1 MSLPTQRTLVPV
13 TGGSLAVFRYGDG
26 VGDPVLLI
34 HGVTSSNR
42 AFQLFADAL
51 IARGKAVYAVDLRG
65 RGDSNSLP
73 EPYGMAQHA
82 HDMAAVIENL
92 NLHKPDVIGH
102 SMGGFV
108 AAALH
113 ELFPKLVNEIVFVDG
128 GLPLP
133 LPAGVSLEQA
143 MPFIMEYIRKRLLTE
158 YESKEAYREF
168 WRSHP
173 ACVAGWELV
182 LNEYAD
188 YDLRGTAPHMRP
200 ASNLVAVEAD
210 IREEYGDELNVRAL
224 KGLTKQSKLIKT
236 ERGLFNEEHG
246 VYPMAWLE
254 QILPEYPMIKLEYI
268 ANYNHYEIMLEES
281 GAEKVAQIIYGDRL

>member
-13 TGGSLAVFRYGDG
+13 RGGSLAAFRYGDG
-26 VGDPVLLI
+26 GGDPVLLI

-65 RGDSNSLP
+65 RGDSNTLP
-73 EPYGMAQHA
+73 EPFGMAQHA
-82 HDMAAVIENL
+82 QDMAAVIENL
-92 NLHKPDVIGH
+92 GLEKPDVIGH

-113 ELFPKLVNEIVFVDG
+113 ELFPELVNEIVFVDG

-173 ACVAGWELV
+173 ACVEGWELV

-200 ASNLVAVEAD
+200 ASNIVAVEAD

-224 KGLTKQSKLIKT
+224 KGLNKISLLIKT

-254 QILPEYPMIKLEYI
+254 QILPEYPMIKLEYL

-281 GAEKVAQIIYGDRL
+281 GAEKTAQIIYGERL

>member
-92 NLHKPDVIGH
+92 RLEKPDVIGH

-113 ELFPKLVNEIVFVDG
+113 ELFPELVNEIVFVDG

-173 ACVAGWELV
+173 ACVEGWELV

-200 ASNLVAVEAD
+200 ASNIVAVEAD

-254 QILPEYPMIKLEYI
+254 QILPEYPMIKLEYL

>member
-1 MSLPTQRTLVPV
+1 MSLPTQRLLIPV
-13 TGGSLAVFRYGDG
+13 SGGSLVLYRYGDG
-26 VGDPVLLI
+26 AGEPVLLI

-65 RGDSNSLP
+65 RGDSNNLP
-73 EPYGMAQHA
+73 APFGMAQHA
-82 HDMAAVIENL
+82 KDMAAVIEYLHL
-92 NLHKPDVIGH
+92 NKPDVIGH

-108 AAALH
+108 AAALVN
-113 ELFPKLVNEIVFVDG
+113 LYPDLVGEIVFVDG

-133 LPAGVSLEQA
+133 LPEGVSLEEA
-143 MPFIMEYIRKRLLTE
+143 MPFIMEYVNKRLLSE

-168 WRSHP
+168 WRQHP
-173 ACVAGWELV
+173 ACVDGWELV

-188 YDLRGTAPHMRP
+188 YDLHGIAPHMRP
-200 ASNLVAVEAD
+200 ASNLQAVEAD
-210 IREEYGDELNVRAL
+210 IREEYGDELNIRAL
-224 KGLTKQSKLIKT
+224 QGLTKQSILIKS

-254 QILPEYPMIKLEYI
+254 QILPHYPKIRLEYL
-268 ANYNHYEIMLEES
+268 ADYNHYEIMLEES
-281 GAEKVAQIIYGDRL
+281 GAEKVAEIIYGDRI

>member
-26 VGDPVLLI
+26 AGEPVLLI

-42 AFQLFADAL
+42 AFQLFADSL

-73 EPYGMAQHA
+73 EPFGMAQHA

-92 NLHKPDVIGH
+92 HLNKPDVIGH

-113 ELFPKLVNEIVFVDG
+113 ELFPHLVNEIVFLDG

-143 MPFIMEYIRKRLLTE
+143 MPFIMEYVSKRLLTE
-158 YESKEAYREF
+158 YATKEDYREF
-168 WRSHP
+168 WKSHP
-173 ACVAGWELV
+173 ACVKGWELV

-188 YDLRGTAPHMRP
+188 YDLRGIAPHMRP
-200 ASNLVAVEAD
+200 ASNLQAVEAD

-224 KGLTKQSKLIKT
+224 KGLTKQSLLIKT

-246 VYPMAWLE
+246 VYPMTWLD
-254 QILPEYPMIKLEYI
+254 QILPEYPMIKLEFL
-268 ANYNHYEIMLEES
+268 ADCNHYEIMLEQS
-281 GAEKVAQIIYGDRL
+281 GAEKTAQIIYGDQL